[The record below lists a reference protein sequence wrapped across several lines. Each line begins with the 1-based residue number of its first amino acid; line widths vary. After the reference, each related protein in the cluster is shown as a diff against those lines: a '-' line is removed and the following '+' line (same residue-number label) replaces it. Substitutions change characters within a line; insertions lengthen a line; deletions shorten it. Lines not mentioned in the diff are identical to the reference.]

1 MIFLLK
7 INGQSVSS
15 KSRMRWWWWR
25 HIWNK
30 WGDNMV
36 VPGRF
41 GAIESSLI
49 AVHGNVTQIQDQYWE
64 SVQAE
69 LSTGFDGFLVENM
82 IFEIHLNNTG
92 LLICVEF
99 EINYSLNITL
109 SLFSLQNS
117 RKTDVVRRAVL
128 LLDWYLWTDNH
139 VNYGQGQLEGGVSKC
154 IIIGN
159 SQALRVYS
167 RRYSK
172 RTCILDNQNWIYCC
186 QVVKL
191 LL

>member
-1 MIFLLK
+1 
-7 INGQSVSS
+7 
-15 KSRMRWWWWR
+15 
-25 HIWNK
+25 
-30 WGDNMV
+30 MV

-41 GAIESSLI
+41 GAIESSLT
-49 AVHGNVTQIQDQYWE
+49 AVHGNVTQIQDQYRE

-109 SLFSLQNS
+109 SLFFSLQNS

-128 LLDWYLWTDNH
+128 LLDWYL
-139 VNYGQGQLEGGVSKC
+139 
-154 IIIGN
+154 
-159 SQALRVYS
+159 
-167 RRYSK
+167 
-172 RTCILDNQNWIYCC
+172 
-186 QVVKL
+186 
-191 LL
+191 

>member
-1 MIFLLK
+1 
-7 INGQSVSS
+7 
-15 KSRMRWWWWR
+15 
-25 HIWNK
+25 
-30 WGDNMV
+30 MV

-41 GAIESSLI
+41 GAIESSLT
-49 AVHGNVTQIQDQYWE
+49 AVHGNVTQIQDQYRE

-128 LLDWYLWTDNH
+128 LLDWYL
-139 VNYGQGQLEGGVSKC
+139 
-154 IIIGN
+154 
-159 SQALRVYS
+159 
-167 RRYSK
+167 
-172 RTCILDNQNWIYCC
+172 
-186 QVVKL
+186 
-191 LL
+191 